1 MKDEKLGRLE
11 RQLLEAM
18 VFADRA
24 QTAMRCFLI
33 THQGFPGVS
42 DLDEYLALRD
52 EERRATE
59 ERHDAFLA
67 LVHYEREHG
76 LTREEVSAQPVR

>member
-1 MKDEKLGRLE
+1 MKDEKLGRLD

-42 DLDEYLALRD
+42 DLDEYLALRE
-52 EERRATE
+52 EERKTTE
-59 ERHDAFLA
+59 QRHEAFLTR
-67 LVHYEREHG
+67 VRYEREHG
-76 LTREEVSAQPVR
+76 LRGKNSPQNR

>member
-52 EERRATE
+52 EERKTTE
-59 ERHDAFLA
+59 QRHEAFLTR
-67 LVHYEREHG
+67 VRYEREHG
-76 LTREEVSAQPVR
+76 LREKNSSHSR